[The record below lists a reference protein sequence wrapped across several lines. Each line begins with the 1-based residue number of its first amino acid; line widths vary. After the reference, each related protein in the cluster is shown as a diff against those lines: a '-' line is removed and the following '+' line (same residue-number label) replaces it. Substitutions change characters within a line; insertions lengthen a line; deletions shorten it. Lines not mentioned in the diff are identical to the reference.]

1 MDKYI
6 GKRLDGRYEIHELIG
21 VGGMANVYRCNDTV
35 DDREVAIKI
44 LKDEYLNN
52 EEFIRRFKNE
62 SKAIAMLS
70 HPNIVK
76 VYDVSFG
83 DMIQYIVMEYIDGIT
98 LKEYIDLQGIIE
110 WKDALHLTTQILK
123 ALQHAHEC
131 GIVHRDIKP
140 QNIML
145 LQDGTIKVT
154 DFGIARFS
162 DKSTRTMTEQAIG
175 SVHYIAP
182 EQAKGEVTD
191 GKTDIYSVG
200 VMFYEMLT
208 GKLPFDGDSAVTI
221 ALMQL
226 QSTPKMPREVNP
238 AIPIGLEQITMKA
251 MEKQQSDRYS
261 SAAEMLSDIERF
273 RLNPSI
279 VFNYGRSFVDNQ
291 PTKYVSSIKDTSKAD
306 GSYDS
311 SVPNKREQQNSKDA
325 TRAISKLDSEE
336 ESGGLYHKNS
346 DSELE
351 YADDDDVGK
360 VHGTS
365 YYVIKS
371 VLISA
376 VLICLIFL
384 ALALFRGCNSSQA
397 KDVAV
402 PNYIGKTLVDA
413 KENNENNF
421 QFEIKSKYDSSK
433 EVGEILD
440 QDPAP
445 DSMLVKTGSTITLTV
460 NGTDTEIAVP
470 YISNY
475 SESEAEQI
483 LRTQNF
489 VPKIVYV
496 ENTKTPKGYAI
507 DTFPTAGVRASIG
520 STVYIYVANGARPE
534 QVTLPS
540 VEGLQLAEAKSNL
553 EELGLTVE
561 VNYDDDSKEAKDTV
575 LGMSPLQYGKVE
587 KGTVISLR
595 VSSGKGDEN
604 TVNIYVAL
612 PANVDETVEMTVI
625 VDGAVDSKNSKT
637 LIPQYNNTSTIELT
651 GTGVKTVIVQLDG
664 QIYAEYSVDFSTSSV
679 TTLATYDYKATT
691 TAPVAT
697 EEPTYSQEETTDNP
711 YSTEETE
718 PIDYTTSDDNY
729 GY

>member
-98 LKEYIDLQGIIE
+98 LKEYIDLQGVIE

-226 QSTPKMPREVNP
+226 QSTPQMPREVNP

-718 PIDYTTSDDNY
+718 PVDYTTSDDNY